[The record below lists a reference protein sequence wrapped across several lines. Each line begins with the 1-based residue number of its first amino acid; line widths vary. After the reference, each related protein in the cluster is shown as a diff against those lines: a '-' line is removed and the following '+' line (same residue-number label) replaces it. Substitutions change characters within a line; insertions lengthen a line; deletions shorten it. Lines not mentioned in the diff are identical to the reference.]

1 MQVESMPQRLRRPIT
16 FLEGLMGIVKKNR
29 SSQSTSKPGWGNEI
43 ANNGKRLKPE
53 EQQVVDDGEGNVCSK
68 ELMSLKK

>member
-1 MQVESMPQRLRRPIT
+1 
-16 FLEGLMGIVKKNR
+16 MGIVKKNR